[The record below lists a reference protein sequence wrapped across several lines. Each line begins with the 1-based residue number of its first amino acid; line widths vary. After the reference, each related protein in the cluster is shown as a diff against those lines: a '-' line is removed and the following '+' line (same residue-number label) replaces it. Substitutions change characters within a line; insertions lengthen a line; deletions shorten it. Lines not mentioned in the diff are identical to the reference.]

1 MEAKVY
7 WRREKAAVLP
17 SPAAP
22 RRSCPVPVM
31 RLTRRIAV
39 TGHDRRRRE
48 RTSRM
53 MPAEENEFAAV
64 LLIDAAMVAC
74 NFRFVYLEWGGGC
87 CRFGS
92 GQRFL
97 YRSLGAR
104 CGLSISATPSA
115 STSLNRRGHFVFVRR
130 TKDRRIS
137 TNLQRHSLQN
147 KLVDIAPGLT
157 SHRILSCLSS
167 LDLSR
172 SASGT

>member
-31 RLTRRIAV
+31 RLARRIAV

-64 LLIDAAMVAC
+64 LLIDDDMIAC

-92 GQRFL
+92 GRRVNDL
-97 YRSLGAR
+97 LLSRRSDDAM
-104 CGLSISATPSA
+104 T
-115 STSLNRRGHFVFVRR
+115 NFVFVRR
-130 TKDRRIS
+130 TKDRRIW

-147 KLVDIAPGLT
+147 KLVDRSRPDL
-157 SHRILSCLSS
+157 SPLDLMPMPLILSSLITLIS

>member
-31 RLTRRIAV
+31 RLARRIAV

-92 GQRFL
+92 GQRYDL
-97 YRSLGAR
+97 L
-104 CGLSISATPSA
+104 
-115 STSLNRRGHFVFVRR
+115 
-130 TKDRRIS
+130 
-137 TNLQRHSLQN
+137 
-147 KLVDIAPGLT
+147 
-157 SHRILSCLSS
+157 
-167 LDLSR
+167 LSR
-172 SASGT
+172 SRRSDDQLRLCSTDKGQTNLDESSKALAPKQISGSLPTWPLISLARSLSLGFRHLIKPG